1 MAVYELAGTSGG
13 ADRPGPVPDPRAAPG
28 ALGRLADLAQ
38 RWDESRS
45 GAILEPGVA
54 RGTDDDYNRARAI
67 ALHPAGSGLR
77 ADDCGCDSSSH
88 IGFW

>member
-38 RWDESRS
+38 RWDEMDAAR
-45 GAILEPGVA
+45 AAVINPGVA
-54 RGTDDDYNRARAI
+54 RTNNHDDDRAAAI
-67 ALHPAGSGLR
+67 ALHPAGSALR
-77 ADDCGCDSSSH
+77 ADTDPDGV
-88 IGFW
+88 